1 MYNTI
6 IIGGG
11 ASGLFI
17 GANLK
22 TKNNLLLEG
31 TKSLGNK
38 ILISG
43 GGMCNL
49 TNSDT
54 PATFLKAFGGRDKEN
69 FLKPA
74 ILNFPPDKTKE
85 YFNNIGLQLIIREDG
100 KIFPETLKAMSIV
113 DVLAKETQKNL
124 KIFTLSRVKKIIK
137 GNEEF
142 TLFTDNNQYKCKNLV
157 ISTGGLSFPQTGSD
171 GSGFNLAKELG
182 HNIIPPT
189 PALTGV
195 IIENYPFSSISG
207 NSVKNCQIDFF
218 HKGDNKRYLRA
229 NGDLLFT
236 HRGFSGPVILNNSRL
251 IREDDILYLSLIP
264 CENRDEK
271 RQEIINIAKKMQ
283 NAGSVKI
290 QRELG
295 VPKSLASLLAQ
306 GELSTPSP
314 SKIAKALLETTVTVK
329 NKIGF
334 NAAMATAG
342 GVDINEVNRK
352 NMESK
357 LIPNLFFTG
366 EVLDIDGNTGGYN
379 IQAAF
384 STAKLVAD
392 HLNNS
397 I

>member
-1 MYNTI
+1 LYNTI

-11 ASGLFI
+11 ASGLFL

-22 TKNNLLLEG
+22 TQNNLLLEG
-31 TKSLGNK
+31 TKSLGSK

-49 TNSDT
+49 TNTDS
-54 PATFLKAFGGRDKEN
+54 PEAFLRAFGGKNKEN

-74 ILNFPPDKTKE
+74 ILNFPPSKTKDF
-85 YFNNIGLQLIIREDG
+85 FNNIGLKLITREDG
-100 KIFPETLKAMSIV
+100 KIFPETLKAISVV
-113 DVLAKETQKNL
+113 DVLARESQKNL
-124 KIFTLSRVKKIIK
+124 TIFTLSRVKKVIRENQ
-137 GNEEF
+137 GF
-142 TLFTDNNQYKCKNLV
+142 TVTTENNQYKCKNLV

-171 GSGFNLAKELG
+171 GTGLNLAKELG
-182 HNIIPPT
+182 HNIITPT
-189 PALTGV
+189 PALTGLIV
-195 IIENYPFSSISG
+195 ENYTFNSISG

-218 HKGDNKRYLRA
+218 HKGENKRYLRA

-236 HRGFSGPVILNNSRL
+236 HRGFSGPVILNNSRFIKENDTL
-251 IREDDILYLSLIP
+251 CLSLVP
-264 CENRDEK
+264 CDNREEK
-271 RQEIINIAKKMQ
+271 RQEIINIAKSMQ
-283 NAGSVKI
+283 NAGSIKI
-290 QRELG
+290 LRELG

-306 GELSTPSP
+306 EELSTPNP
-314 SKIAKALLETTVTVK
+314 SKIAKVLLETTITVK

-342 GVDINEVNRK
+342 GVDLGEINRK

-357 LIPNLFFTG
+357 LVPNLFFTG